1 MNAQELAKGFS
12 ISRTFYLLKNKLL
25 EELPV
30 PLIAAGVVFG
40 LNLVFLL
47 LGGEAPM
54 NTRGA
59 SMGPVALWGLGIM
72 LLGLYLSS
80 RAFKGMHGRTGTE
93 WLLLPATIAEKYLAS
108 LAWLFIVWPVA
119 SALGAMASSAAL
131 AGLQL
136 LGGENAGYIWHP
148 FNRAGLELL
157 LGYWSFA
164 PVLIAGSSVFRKNAL
179 VKTLGVITAVVVV
192 LMLILVPLFM
202 SIFGERDVD
211 GSFSFDNGVFLAA
224 GNERLESLQGVVQ
237 AISNVWRFAILPG
250 FALAFAYFRAAEKE
264 ASDEVQ

>member
-1 MNAQELAKGFS
+1 MNAQELDKGFS
-12 ISRTFYLLKNKLL
+12 LTRTFYLLKNKVL

-47 LGGEAPM
+47 LGGEVPL

-59 SMGPVALWGLGIM
+59 SMGPVALWGLGIL
-72 LLGLYLSS
+72 LLGFYLAS

-93 WLLLPATIAEKYLAS
+93 WLLLPATIAEKYLAA
-108 LAWLFIVWPVA
+108 LVWLFVVWPVA

-131 AGLQL
+131 AGLQF
-136 LGGENAGYIWHP
+136 LGGEDPGSIWHP
-148 FNRAGLELL
+148 FNRAGFDLL
-157 LGYWSFA
+157 LGYWSLA

-179 VKTLGVITAVVVV
+179 AKTLGVVTAVVVV
-192 LMLILVPLFM
+192 LMLIMVPLFM
-202 SIFGERDVD
+202 SIFGERDID
-211 GSFSFDNGVFLAA
+211 GSFSYNNGVFLAA